1 MKHIRTATTMRTQ
14 KLAAIAAALGAI
26 TLGLTACGG
35 DSTDGT
41 YYIQDIN
48 GTSDLGQ
55 LVVEGD
61 TFTHHEYD
69 CDGVYDEP
77 GVTSVG
83 ETNEDGTQV
92 TWTMAGD
99 DSRNERTGT
108 ETLAITDSSITIGDD
123 VYVLDSSDAGE
134 QMLKNFEAKCEG

>member
-61 TFTHHEYD
+61 TLTHHEYD

-77 GVTSVG
+77 GVTTVG
-83 ETNEDGTQV
+83 VTNEEDTQDA
-92 TWTMAGD
+92 WTMAGV
-99 DSRNERTGT
+99 DSRTERTST
-108 ETLAITDSSITIGDD
+108 DTLYINVTSIILCDHI
-123 VYVLDSSDAGE
+123 
-134 QMLKNFEAKCEG
+134 N